1 MKTLILIV
9 IFSIIVFSLGIVL
22 YFTHFN
28 GGYSKET
35 NDWADFATFN
45 GYFLS
50 IINLIVLGYISYLTF
65 QASLTFNRL
74 QIRPLLFLSVDKPEQ
89 IKGAFKDT
97 WYASNGA
104 KNAAINLVVR
114 YTTNRN
120 SEPYTKWV
128 SCVSLAENHR
138 LELFWIHWA
147 DKIEISFSD
156 LTSERFYLF
165 EFMDY
170 TGQTTEISRERYS
183 SFLQQAADN
192 RDNNITNLRD
202 KLEQYIANE
211 RQKGIDPMTNYTDN
225 FIKKHIQ

>member
-1 MKTLILIV
+1 MKALILIV
-9 IFSIIVFSLGIVL
+9 LFSVIIFSVGLVL
-22 YFTHFN
+22 YFTHFS
-28 GGYSKET
+28 GTYSTDT

-50 IINLIVLGYISYLTF
+50 IINLVVLGYISYLTF
-65 QASLTFNRL
+65 QATVTFNRL
-74 QIRPLLFLSVDKPEQ
+74 QIRPLLFLTVDKPEQ
-89 IKGAFKDT
+89 IKEPFKDT

-104 KNAAINLVVR
+104 KNVAINLIVR

-120 SEPYTKWV
+120 TEPYTKWV

-156 LTSERFYLF
+156 LTGERFYLF

-170 TGQTTEISRERYS
+170 TGRTTEISRENILPFY
-183 SFLQQAADN
+183 N
-192 RDNNITNLRD
+192 RRLTIGTTTL
-202 KLEQYIANE
+202 LI
-211 RQKGIDPMTNYTDN
+211 
-225 FIKKHIQ
+225 